1 MAKEKKPEAP
11 LMELTDKEKQCLADH
26 GIEVVT
32 ADNQAQCMG
41 ILAAH
46 AQHIV

>member
-1 MAKEKKPEAP
+1 MAKDKQQAAP
-11 LMELTDKEKQCLADH
+11 VMELTDKEKQCLADH
-26 GIEVVT
+26 GIEAVT

-46 AQHIV
+46 APHLD